1 MYSLQQYKIKYS
13 SLTNF
18 VKRHDKC
25 TSKCYH
31 SADFRVRTSNCRKD
45 LMLPVHVLRSFS
57 KYIPFGQEQLN
68 DPGVLTQV
76 SFKEHL
82 FKVLFPHSLIS

>member
-1 MYSLQQYKIKYS
+1 
-13 SLTNF
+13 
-18 VKRHDKC
+18 
-25 TSKCYH
+25 
-31 SADFRVRTSNCRKD
+31 
-45 LMLPVHVLRSFS
+45 MLPVHVLRSFS
-57 KYIPFGQEQLN
+57 KYIPLGQEQLN